1 MALEDLLT
9 PDEKALHDALV
20 VIAEQYGKFD
30 EDGSGIWAGYESAEE
45 NEEKVIGVKC
55 SNCALYAGG
64 NVCEVIAFDVEPDGK
79 CRFAVIPDGYVDM
92 SGQIDDEDNVSDD
105 MDDMMKATNLDLK
118 PTSGMKSAAAR
129 ALAWKKEGKRGG
141 TRVGLARANQIVN
154 GTELSES
161 TVARMYSFFSRHEV
175 DKKATGFSAG
185 EEGYPSPGRVA
196 WDLWGGDAGYSWSK
210 AKWASIQRQRENKSD
225 TPKEITKSLW
235 SGTPFS
241 GLK

>member
-1 MALEDLLT
+1 MNPLEELLT

-20 VIAEQYGKFD
+20 SIANQYGKFN
-30 EDGSGIWAGYESAEE
+30 EDSTGIWAGYESAEE
-45 NEEKVIGVKC
+45 NDEKEIGVKC
-55 SNCALYAGG
+55 SNCALYMGG
-64 NVCEVIAFDVEPDGK
+64 AECEILAFEVEPEGK
-79 CRFAVIPDGYVDM
+79 CRFAVIPDGYVNM
-92 SGQIDDEDNVSDD
+92 SGQMDDEDNSPND
-105 MDDMMKATNLDLK
+105 MDDMMKADINLK

-175 DKKATGFSAG
+175 DKKATGFSSG
-185 EEGYPSPGRVA
+185 EEGFPSPGRVA
-196 WDLWGGDAGYSWSK
+196 WDLWGGDAGYSWST
-210 AKWASIQRQRENKSD
+210 AKWNSIKNKRENKSD
-225 TPKEITKSLW
+225 TVTKSLW

>member
-1 MALEDLLT
+1 
-9 PDEKALHDALV
+9 
-20 VIAEQYGKFD
+20 
-30 EDGSGIWAGYESAEE
+30 
-45 NEEKVIGVKC
+45 
-55 SNCALYAGG
+55 LYAGG

-92 SGQIDDEDNVSDD
+92 SGQMGDEDNLNDN
-105 MDDMMKATNLDLK
+105 MDDMMKAANLDLK

-210 AKWASIQRQRENKSD
+210 AKWASIQRQRENKSYG
-225 TPKEITKSLW
+225 KEEVKKSFW
-235 SGTPFS
+235 SDTPFS

>member
-20 VIAEQYGKFD
+20 SIAGQYGKFD

-92 SGQIDDEDNVSDD
+92 SGQMDDEDNVNDD
-105 MDDMMKATNLDLK
+105 MDDM
-118 PTSGMKSAAAR
+118 S
-129 ALAWKKEGKRGG
+129 
-141 TRVGLARANQIVN
+141 
-154 GTELSES
+154 
-161 TVARMYSFFSRHEV
+161 
-175 DKKATGFSAG
+175 
-185 EEGYPSPGRVA
+185 
-196 WDLWGGDAGYSWSK
+196 
-210 AKWASIQRQRENKSD
+210 
-225 TPKEITKSLW
+225 KSLW

>member
-1 MALEDLLT
+1 MNPLEELLS

-20 VIAEQYGKFD
+20 TIAEQYGKFD

-79 CRFAVIPDGYVDM
+79 CRFAVIPDGYVDV
-92 SGQIDDEDNVSDD
+92 SGDMQDDIE
-105 MDDMMKATNLDLK
+105 KADLNLT

-196 WDLWGGDAGYSWSK
+196 WDLWGGDAGYSWSR
-210 AKWASIQRQRENKSD
+210 AKWDSIQRQRENKSYG
-225 TPKEITKSLW
+225 KEEVKKSLW